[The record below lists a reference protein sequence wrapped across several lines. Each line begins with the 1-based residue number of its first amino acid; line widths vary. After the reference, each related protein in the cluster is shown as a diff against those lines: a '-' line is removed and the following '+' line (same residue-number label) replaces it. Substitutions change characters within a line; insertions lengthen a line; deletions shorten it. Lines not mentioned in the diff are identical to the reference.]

1 MLKRNGIRSGLG
13 DRLGNY
19 LIYAM
24 MGEILNVDIYTT
36 WIYDK
41 QSYGEQGTEYPDNI
55 EEYIS
60 FPKRL
65 KIISLEEYN
74 KLDIPYLSYKWIY
87 HGFDY
92 IPETIYKSLF
102 EDMNINCTFEKMLE
116 IYKKVCK
123 ELFYK
128 KKLPIEFNNRPG
140 IIHLRRGDKGNNINH
155 NNKILKL
162 VQKYT
167 NNVNGWIITS
177 DDKVPIELINE
188 IPNLLLPI
196 WSENLKIRVLEE
208 FFMYSHCSII
218 IQSVNL
224 QQNHPSTW
232 SGWCGFS
239 YVAFQLGLSIYNN
252 LQPILISCNTD
263 NENTRF
269 TYASQYAEKKLI
281 NIYMYNDISF

>member
-123 ELFYK
+123 EL
-128 KKLPIEFNNRPG
+128 LRDGSILWTG
-140 IIHLRRGDKGNNINH
+140 ISN
-155 NNKILKL
+155 
-162 VQKYT
+162 
-167 NNVNGWIITS
+167 
-177 DDKVPIELINE
+177 
-188 IPNLLLPI
+188 
-196 WSENLKIRVLEE
+196 
-208 FFMYSHCSII
+208 MY
-218 IQSVNL
+218 
-224 QQNHPSTW
+224 
-232 SGWCGFS
+232 
-239 YVAFQLGLSIYNN
+239 
-252 LQPILISCNTD
+252 
-263 NENTRF
+263 
-269 TYASQYAEKKLI
+269 
-281 NIYMYNDISF
+281 